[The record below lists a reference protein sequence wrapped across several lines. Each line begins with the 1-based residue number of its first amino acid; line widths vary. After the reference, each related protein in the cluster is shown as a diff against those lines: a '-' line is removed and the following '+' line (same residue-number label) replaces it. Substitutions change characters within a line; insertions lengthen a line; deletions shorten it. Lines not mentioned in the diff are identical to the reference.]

1 MRLVAGY
8 TVGTLVHTNE
18 GFRAYIPTV
27 FYKGGRPVFISFNE
41 RVSIHFW
48 VLKIMIQLCLRIL
61 DRMPL
66 LI

>member
-27 FYKGGRPVFISFNE
+27 VYKGDAQCSFVLMKGFPFIFG
-41 RVSIHFW
+41 
-48 VLKIMIQLCLRIL
+48 C
-61 DRMPL
+61 
-66 LI
+66 